1 MLSTLSLDSPR
12 RNSAGFQTRILSWV
26 IPIAPRSA
34 LVIKHCSLDVPLTC
48 LILLDCAWLSC
59 SIYSFAGYEKF
70 EIFNFMFSGIMS
82 TDLLITRQLISDS
95 WLVTDIT
102 SHVREPRGMASGAK
116 CHTEQSATP
125 QGHLLVSV
133 GATSRY
139 PHRVPFVPIT
149 QIAYVVGLSAT
160 RIKIPHHT
168 RGGGH
173 LLVSMEA
180 TSRYSLPHPWF
191 SSPSD
196 PTPDT

>member
-1 MLSTLSLDSPR
+1 MLDYH
-12 RNSAGFQTRILSWV
+12 
-26 IPIAPRSA
+26 A
-34 LVIKHCSLDVPLTC
+34 LYIVFV
-48 LILLDCAWLSC
+48 
-59 SIYSFAGYEKF
+59 GYEKF

-139 PHRVPFVPIT
+139 PHRVLFALVT
-149 QIAYVVGLSAT
+149 HNAYSMEISAT
-160 RIKIPHHT
+160 KSKMSHHT
-168 RGGGH
+168 RGGDH
-173 LLVSMEA
+173 LLVSVGA
-180 TSRYSLPHPWF
+180 TLDIHYRVRGFPSLMIQHLTRNNNNIKNVGFW
-191 SSPSD
+191 SLLRSDTGTHISD
-196 PTPDT
+196 PNEFYWSTHPSTHY